1 MNSISINRVNLD
13 ISKYNSNN
21 NSNEINTGVS
31 CSEKN
36 KVIVIKRDD
45 KNNVIKNEKN
55 LEKVFLNKNER
66 NQVLYESKPKYDIG
80 IKPKI
85 EDKVISL
92 RNRFEY
98 KANYKYKE
106 IKDFKKIEK
115 DSKTNKKMH
124 NTTYQIKTHPLS
136 NKDKS
141 EITLNDRGKT
151 EKIIY
156 SKNNKKDKSQE
167 GNNKNK
173 ENRDKASIYIRTIA
187 SANNEK
193 RIKLPGSN
201 TSNTHIDNNEIKK
214 LKDINPKI
222 AETNKIKITDPN
234 KEQVDK
240 LRNVKSNYIFK
251 LIFSFLEEKEKLNIL
266 KYNKLYQKQCSKTID
281 DYKNISGRYKK
292 DGINGLG
299 AEYLLNKKIL
309 IFKGEYLNGKRSGY
323 GREFENHKMI
333 FEGNYLNG
341 KRNGQGKEYIDREL
355 IFEGNYL
362 NGKRNGQGKEYIDR
376 ELIFEGYYL
385 NGKRNGYGREY
396 IDRVLIF
403 EGNYL
408 NGKRN
413 GKGKKYYNDG
423 GLKFEGIY
431 LDGNKWNGK
440 MFGKNCKEVSELKN
454 GKGRITKYYENGE
467 LKFEG
472 EYLNGKKNGKG
483 KEYEFNEELFD
494 GEYLNGK
501 RWNGKKYYYNWDL
514 INIFKMHGYGGYE
527 PVSYFIEYLD
537 GKEQINN
544 K

>member
-299 AEYLLNKKIL
+299 SEYLLNKKIL

-362 NGKRNGQGKEYIDR
+362 NGKRNG
-376 ELIFEGYYL
+376 
-385 NGKRNGYGREY
+385 
-396 IDRVLIF
+396 
-403 EGNYL
+403 
-408 NGKRN
+408 
-413 GKGKKYYNDG
+413 KGKKYYNDG
-423 GLKFEGIY
+423 VLKFEGIY
-431 LDGNKWNGK
+431 LDGKKWNGK

-454 GKGRITKYYENGE
+454 GKARITKYYENGE